1 MTVEELLDVMDLTAF
16 DEFTVNGKPT
26 GLVYIRN
33 VYAKKEV
40 KAKVTVENKKLHK
53 VAYTYAY
60 EDVSELVDLPKI
72 ELHIPDNA
80 QFICVTLDL
89 QIKEVT

>member
-1 MTVEELLDVMDLTAF
+1 MTVEEFLDVMDLTAF

-33 VYAKKEV
+33 VYAKEQV
-40 KAKVTVENKKLHK
+40 RAKVTVANKKLHT
-53 VAYTYAY
+53 VTYTYAY
-60 EDVSELVDLPKI
+60 EDITELMDLPKI

-80 QFICVTLDL
+80 QYICVTLDL